1 MENAGTAVVT
11 ADDLVRARDR
21 LLAPGRRRLVG
32 ESLREALVDLHEFW
46 LTAHALRAG
55 VGGLGGGLASGPGS
69 GLGSGQGGGS
79 GSGPGSGSALV
90 AVGGLGRRELV
101 PYSDLDLVL
110 VHNGHKG
117 VEEVAGRLW
126 YPLWNSGIGLDHSV
140 RTVGEALRVAAG
152 DLRTAMGL
160 LDLRHIA
167 GDPEISG
174 RLAENARQAWRSGV
188 RTRLDEMAE
197 SAQRRWARSGE
208 IAHRVEPDLKHGRG
222 GLRDVALLDAL
233 SVAQLTD
240 RASAEVDEA
249 RKLLLDVRTELRR
262 VVRRPRDVLRAQD
275 GDEVASALG
284 LADRFA
290 LARATSSAARTIA
303 YAVDVAMRTAR
314 AAVPKRGLGVF
325 ARSPLRRVPA
335 RRPLDEGVV
344 LHGSEVALARDA
356 MPSRDP
362 ALLLRVATAAA
373 RSKHPIAAGTL
384 SKLADSAPE
393 LRQPWPR
400 EAREE
405 LLALLGS
412 GSGLVDVVEALDR
425 TGLWGRL
432 FPEWGAVRD
441 LPPRDAAHMWTVDR
455 HLVQATAHAA
465 RLVTWVSRPDL
476 LLLGALLHD
485 IGKGRQ
491 QDHSEVGAA
500 LATQVAERLGL
511 WPQDVVTLSALV
523 RHHLLLPH
531 TATRRNVEDE
541 ATVRRVVDTLGGDPV
556 LLELLHALAEADAV
570 ATGPGVWT
578 EWKASLI
585 RDLVARCRTAM
596 AGDPLPEPEPLDRRQ
611 QDLVAVVSGV
621 GAGSETGA
629 GAGTG
634 KPDVLVDVHGHV
646 ASVTVVAPDRPGLL
660 SRAAGVLALN
670 SLEVHS
676 AVLRSHEGAAVDVFT
691 VSPRFG
697 SMPDVTLLREQLTR
711 AVDGSLAL
719 TEKLAA
725 KERDYGGPPLDP
737 PPPRVLWFDDEST
750 GGVVLELRAAD
761 RIGLLHRVADALERV
776 GVDVVWA
783 RVSTL
788 GSTVVDSFAITGVG
802 ELDGVW
808 RERVERA
815 VLGAA
820 R

>member
-1 MENAGTAVVT
+1 MDNAEAAVVT

-21 LLAPGRRRLVG
+21 LLAPGRCRLTG

-46 LTAHALRAG
+46 LTAHASQAG
-55 VGGLGGGLASGPGS
+55 VGGPGS
-69 GLGSGQGGGS
+69 GL
-79 GSGPGSGSALV
+79 ALV

-101 PYSDLDLVL
+101 PYSDLDLLL

-117 VEEVAGRLW
+117 VDEVAEKLW

-152 DLRTAMGL
+152 DLRTALGL
-160 LDLRHIA
+160 LDIRHIA
-167 GDPEISG
+167 GDAEISA
-174 RLAENARQAWRSGV
+174 RLADSARQAWRSGV

-222 GLRDVALLDAL
+222 GLRDVTLLDAL
-233 SVAQLTD
+233 SAAQLTD
-240 RASAEVDEA
+240 RPSAEVNEA

-262 VVRRPRDVLRAQD
+262 VARKPRDVLRAQD
-275 GDEVASALG
+275 GDEVAAALG
-284 LADRFA
+284 LADRFQ
-290 LARATSSAARTIA
+290 LARAMSSAARTIV

-325 ARSPLRRVPA
+325 ARSPLRRQPA

-344 LHGSEVALARDA
+344 LHGTEVALARDA
-356 MPSRDP
+356 VPSRDP

-384 SKLADSAPE
+384 AKLADSAPE

-412 GSGLVDVVEALDR
+412 GTGLIDVVEALDR

-441 LPPRDAAHMWTVDR
+441 LPPRDAAHVWTVDR

-465 RLVTWVSRPDL
+465 RLVTRVSRPDL

-500 LATQVAERLGL
+500 LTTQVAERLGL
-511 WPQDVVTLSALV
+511 WPQDVATLTALV

-531 TATRRNVEDE
+531 TATRRDVEDE

-556 LLELLHALAEADAV
+556 LLELLYALAESDAI
-570 ATGPGVWT
+570 ATGPGVWSD
-578 EWKASLI
+578 WKASLVG
-585 RDLVARCRTAM
+585 DLVARCRAAM
-596 AGDPLPEPEPLDRRQ
+596 AGDPLPKPEPLDQRQ
-611 QDLVAVVSGV
+611 QDLAAAVLAS
-621 GAGSETGA
+621 
-629 GAGTG
+629 G
-634 KPDVLVDVHGHV
+634 KPDVLIDPGDH
-646 ASVTVVAPDRPGLL
+646 AATVTVVAPDRPGLL

-676 AVLRSHEGAAVDVFT
+676 AVLGSHSVDLLGAAAVDVFT

-697 SMPDVTLLREQLTR
+697 SLPDVTLLREQLTR
-711 AVDGSLAL
+711 AVDGSLPLAD
-719 TEKLAA
+719 KLAA
-725 KERDYGGPPLDP
+725 KERDYGGPPQDP
-737 PPPRVLWFDDEST
+737 PPPKVLWFDDESS
-750 GGVVLELRAAD
+750 GSVVMELRAAD
-761 RIGLLHRVADALERV
+761 RIGLLHHVADALEQS

-788 GSTVVDSFAITGVG
+788 GSTVVDSFAITTSGA
-802 ELDGVW
+802 LDAAQ
-808 RERVERA
+808 RTKIERA
-815 VLGAA
+815 VLVAA

>member
-1 MENAGTAVVT
+1 MDDTGTAVVT

-21 LLAPGRRRLVG
+21 LLAPGRRRLTG

-46 LTAHALRAG
+46 LTAHAAQAG
-55 VGGLGGGLASGPGS
+55 VGGPGS
-69 GLGSGQGGGS
+69 GV
-79 GSGPGSGSALV
+79 ALA

-117 VEEVAGRLW
+117 VDAVAEKLW

-140 RTVGEALRVAAG
+140 RTVGEALRVAAS
-152 DLRTAMGL
+152 DLRTALGL
-160 LDLRHIA
+160 LDVRHLA
-167 GDPEISG
+167 GDQEVSG
-174 RLAENARQAWRSGV
+174 RLGDNARQAWRSGV
-188 RTRLDEMAE
+188 RGRLDEMAE
-197 SAQRRWARSGE
+197 SASRRWARSGE

-222 GLRDVALLDAL
+222 GLRDVTLLDAL
-233 SVAQLTD
+233 SAAQLTD
-240 RASAEVDEA
+240 RPSAEVEEA

-262 VVRRPRDVLRAQD
+262 VAGRPRDVLRAQD
-275 GDEVASALG
+275 GDEVAAALG
-284 LADRFA
+284 LPDRFA
-290 LARATSSAARTIA
+290 LARALSSAARTVV
-303 YAVDVAMRTAR
+303 YAVDVATRTAR

-325 ARSPLRRVPA
+325 ARSPLRRAPA

-344 LHGSEVALARDA
+344 LHGAEVALARDA
-356 MPSRDP
+356 VPGRDP

-373 RSKHPIAAGTL
+373 RSKHPIAPGTL
-384 SKLADSAPE
+384 AKLADSAPE

-400 EAREE
+400 EARDE

-412 GSGLVDVVEALDR
+412 GTGLIDVVEALDR

-441 LPPRDAAHMWTVDR
+441 LPPRDAAHTWTVDR

-465 RLVTWVSRPDL
+465 RLVTRVSRPDL
-476 LLLGALLHD
+476 LLLGALVHD

-491 QDHSEVGAA
+491 ADHSEVGAA
-500 LATQVAERLGL
+500 LTTQIAERLGL
-511 WPQDVVTLSALV
+511 WPQDVATLTALV

-531 TATRRNVEDE
+531 TATRRDVEDE
-541 ATVRRVVDTLGGDPV
+541 ATVRRVVETLGGDPV
-556 LLELLHALAEADAV
+556 LLELLHALAEADAL

-578 EWKASLI
+578 DWKASLVN
-585 RDLVARCRTAM
+585 DLVGRCRTAM
-596 AGDPLPEPEPLDRRQ
+596 AGDPLPAPEPLDQRQ
-611 QDLVAVVSGV
+611 RDLALAVVA
-621 GAGSETGA
+621 AGR
-629 GAGTG
+629 
-634 KPDVLVDVHGHV
+634 PDVLLDAGGGTAV
-646 ASVTVVAPDRPGLL
+646 VTVVAPDRPGLL

-670 SLEVHS
+670 SLEVH
-676 AVLRSHEGAAVDVFT
+676 AAALRSYGDPATGAAAVDVFT

-697 SMPDVTLLREQLTR
+697 SLPDVTLLREQLTR

-719 TEKLAA
+719 ADKLAA
-725 KERDYGGPPLDP
+725 KERDYGGPPQDP

-750 GGVVLELRAAD
+750 GAVVLELRAAD
-761 RIGLLHRVADALERV
+761 RIGLLHRVADALERC

-788 GSTVVDSFAITGVG
+788 GSTVVDSFALAAADG
-802 ELDGVW
+802 LDATRR
-808 RERVERA
+808 REVERA
-815 VLGAA
+815 VVLAA

>member
-1 MENAGTAVVT
+1 MENNETAVVT
-11 ADDLVRARDR
+11 ADDLVRARER
-21 LLAPGRRRLVG
+21 LLAPGRRRLAA
-32 ESLREALVDLHEFW
+32 EPLREALVDLHEFW
-46 LTAHALRAG
+46 LTKHAGGAG
-55 VGGLGGGLASGPGS
+55 I
-69 GLGSGQGGGS
+69 S
-79 GSGPGSGSALV
+79 GSGVALV

-110 VHNGHKG
+110 VHNGVKNID
-117 VEEVAGRLW
+117 EIAEKLW

-152 DLRTAMGL
+152 DLRTALGL
-160 LDLRHIA
+160 LDIRHIA
-167 GDPEISG
+167 GDAEVAAK
-174 RLAENARQAWRSGV
+174 LAESARQAWRGNV
-188 RTRLDEMAE
+188 RNRLDEIAE
-197 SAQRRWARSGE
+197 SSQKRWARSGE

-222 GLRDVALLDAL
+222 GLRDITILDAL
-233 SVAQLTD
+233 SVAQVVD
-240 RASAEVDEA
+240 RPSADVGEA

-262 VVRRPRDVLRAQD
+262 VARKPRDVLRAQD

-290 LARATSSAARTIA
+290 LARSLSSAARTVV
-303 YAVDVAMRTAR
+303 YAFDVAMRTAR
-314 AAVPKRGLGVF
+314 AAAPKRGLGAF
-325 ARSPLRRVPA
+325 LRGQPP

-344 LHGSEVALARDA
+344 LHGSEVSLARDA
-356 MPSRDP
+356 VPSRDP

-373 RSKHPIAAGTL
+373 RSKHPIASGTL
-384 SKLADSAPE
+384 SRLADSAPE

-455 HLVQATAHAA
+455 HLVQTVAHAA
-465 RLVTWVSRPDL
+465 RLATTVARPDL
-476 LLLGALLHD
+476 LLLGALVHD

-500 LATQVAERLGL
+500 LATQIGERIGL
-511 WPQDVVTLSALV
+511 WPQDVETLSAMV

-531 TATRRNVEDE
+531 TATRRDVEDE
-541 ATVRRVVDTLGGDPV
+541 ATVHRVVETLGGDAV
-556 LLELLHALAEADAV
+556 LLELLHALAESDSI

-578 EWKASLI
+578 EWKASLMA
-585 RDLVARCRTAM
+585 DLVARCRTAM
-596 AGDPLPEPEPLDRRQ
+596 AGEALPKPEPLDPGHMAMAER
-611 QDLVAVVSGV
+611 VAAS
-621 GAGSETGA
+621 
-629 GAGTG
+629 G
-634 KPDVLVDVHGHV
+634 KPDVLLEKQDHAAV
-646 ASVTVVAPDRPGLL
+646 VTVLAPDRPGML
-660 SRAAGVLALN
+660 SKAAGVLALN
-670 SLEVHS
+670 SLEVH
-676 AVLRSHEGAAVDVFT
+676 AATLRSHGGATVDAFT

-697 SMPDVTLLREQLTR
+697 SLPDASLLREQLSR
-711 AVDGSLAL
+711 AIEGSLVLAD
-719 TEKLAA
+719 KLAA

-737 PPPRVLWFDDEST
+737 PPARVLWFDDEAT
-750 GGVVLELRAAD
+750 GAVVLELRAAD
-761 RIGLLHRVADALERV
+761 RIGLLHRVAGALEQC
-776 GVDVVWA
+776 GADVQWA

-788 GSTVVDSFAITGVG
+788 GATVVDSFSIAGAD
-802 ELDGVW
+802 LD
-808 RERVERA
+808 RKRIEQA
-815 VLGAA
+815 VLDAA

>member
-1 MENAGTAVVT
+1 MDDTGTAVVT

-21 LLAPGRRRLVG
+21 LLAPGRRRLTG

-46 LTAHALRAG
+46 LTAHASQAG
-55 VGGLGGGLASGPGS
+55 VGG
-69 GLGSGQGGGS
+69 QGGGV
-79 GSGPGSGSALV
+79 ALV

-117 VEEVAGRLW
+117 VDVIAEKLW

-152 DLRTAMGL
+152 DLRTALGL
-160 LDLRHIA
+160 LDTRHLA
-167 GDPEISG
+167 GDQDVSQ
-174 RLAENARQAWRSGV
+174 RLVDSARQAWRSGV

-197 SAQRRWARSGE
+197 SASRRWARSGE

-222 GLRDVALLDAL
+222 GLRDVTLLDAL

-240 RASAEVDEA
+240 RPSAEVDEA

-262 VVRRPRDVLRAQD
+262 VAGRPRDVLRAQD
-275 GDEVASALG
+275 GDEVAAALG

-290 LARATSSAARTIA
+290 LARAMSSAARTIV

-325 ARSPLRRVPA
+325 ARSPLRRAPA

-356 MPSRDP
+356 VPSRDP

-384 SKLADSAPE
+384 AKLADSAPE

-400 EAREE
+400 EARDE

-412 GSGLVDVVEALDR
+412 GTGLIDVVEALDR

-441 LPPRDAAHMWTVDR
+441 LPPRDAAHTWTVDR

-465 RLVTWVSRPDL
+465 RLVTRVSRPDL
-476 LLLGALLHD
+476 LLLGALVHD

-491 QDHSEVGAA
+491 ADHSEVGAA
-500 LATQVAERLGL
+500 LTTQIAERLGM
-511 WPQDVVTLSALV
+511 WPQDVATLTALV

-531 TATRRNVEDE
+531 TATRRDVEDE

-556 LLELLHALAEADAV
+556 LLELLHALAEADAL

-578 EWKASLI
+578 DWKASLI
-585 RDLVARCRTAM
+585 NDLVGRCRTAM
-596 AGDPLPEPEPLDRRQ
+596 AGDELPEPEPLDRRQ
-611 QDLVAVVSGV
+611 QDLALAV
-621 GAGSETGA
+621 AGSGR
-629 GAGTG
+629 
-634 KPDVLVDVHGHV
+634 PDVLLDPGDHT
-646 ASVTVVAPDRPGLL
+646 ALVTVVAPDRPGLL

-670 SLEVHS
+670 SLEVH
-676 AVLRSHEGAAVDVFT
+676 AATLRSHRGAAVDVFT

-697 SMPDVTLLREQLTR
+697 SLPDVTLLREQLTR

-719 TEKLAA
+719 ADKLAA
-725 KERDYGGPPLDP
+725 KERDYGGPPQDP
-737 PPPRVLWFDDEST
+737 PPPKVLWFDDEST
-750 GGVVLELRAAD
+750 GAVVLELRAAD
-761 RIGLLHRVADALERV
+761 RIGLLHRVADALEQS

-788 GSTVVDSFAITGVG
+788 GSTVVDSFALTAADG
-802 ELDGVW
+802 LDAAHR
-808 RERVERA
+808 REVERA
-815 VLGAA
+815 VLRAA

>member
-1 MENAGTAVVT
+1 MENNETAVVT
-11 ADDLVRARDR
+11 ADDLVRARER
-21 LLAPGRRRLVG
+21 LLVPGRRRLAA
-32 ESLREALVDLHEFW
+32 EPLREALVDLHEFW
-46 LTAHALRAG
+46 LTKHAGAAG
-55 VGGLGGGLASGPGS
+55 TSGPGV
-69 GLGSGQGGGS
+69 
-79 GSGPGSGSALV
+79 ALV

-110 VHNGHKG
+110 VHGGLKNIDEIAEK
-117 VEEVAGRLW
+117 LW

-152 DLRTAMGL
+152 DLRTALGL
-160 LDLRHIA
+160 LDIRHVA
-167 GDPEISG
+167 GDQEIT
-174 RLAENARQAWRSGV
+174 RKLADGARQAWRGNV
-188 RTRLDEMAE
+188 RNRLDEIAE
-197 SAQRRWARSGE
+197 SSTKRWARSGE

-222 GLRDVALLDAL
+222 GLRDITILDAL
-233 SVAQLTD
+233 SVAQLVD
-240 RASAEVDEA
+240 RPSADVDEA

-262 VVRRPRDVLRAQD
+262 VARKPRDVLRAQD

-290 LARATSSAARTIA
+290 LARSLSSAARTVV
-303 YAVDVAMRTAR
+303 YAFDVATRTAR
-314 AAVPKRGLGVF
+314 AAVPKRGLGAF
-325 ARSPLRRVPA
+325 LRGQPP

-344 LHGSEVALARDA
+344 LHGSEVSLARDA
-356 MPSRDP
+356 IPSRDP

-384 SKLADSAPE
+384 TRLADSAPE

-455 HLVQATAHAA
+455 HLVQTVAHAA
-465 RLVTWVSRPDL
+465 RLATTVSRPDL
-476 LLLGALLHD
+476 LLLGALIHD

-500 LATQVAERLGL
+500 LATAIGERIGL
-511 WPQDVVTLSALV
+511 WPQDVATLSALV

-531 TATRRNVEDE
+531 TATRRDVEDP
-541 ATVRRVVDTLGGDPV
+541 ATVHRVVETLGGDAV
-556 LLELLHALAEADAV
+556 LLELLHALAEADSL

-578 EWKASLI
+578 DWKALLLA
-585 RDLVARCRTAM
+585 DLVARCRTAM
-596 AGDPLPEPEPLDRRQ
+596 AGEALPKPEPLDPAH
-611 QDLVAVVSGV
+611 VAMAERV
-621 GAGSETGA
+621 AA
-629 GAGTG
+629 TG
-634 KPDVLVDVHGHV
+634 KPDVLLEKQDHAAV
-646 ASVTVVAPDRPGLL
+646 VTVLAPDRPGML
-660 SRAAGVLALN
+660 SKAAGVLALN
-670 SLEVHS
+670 SLEVH
-676 AVLRSHEGAAVDVFT
+676 AATLRSRGGATVDAFT

-697 SMPDVTLLREQLTR
+697 SLPDAALLREQLAR
-711 AVDGSLAL
+711 AIEGSLPLAD
-719 TEKLAA
+719 KLAA

-737 PPPRVLWFDDEST
+737 PPARVLWFDDEAT
-750 GGVVLELRAAD
+750 GAVVLELRAAD
-761 RIGLLHRVADALERV
+761 RIGLLHRIAGALEQC
-776 GVDVVWA
+776 GVDVRWA

-788 GSTVVDSFAITGVG
+788 GATVVDSFSIAGSD
-802 ELDGVW
+802 LD
-808 RERVERA
+808 RRRVERA
-815 VLGAA
+815 VLDAA

>member
-1 MENAGTAVVT
+1 MDNAEAAVVT

-21 LLAPGRRRLVG
+21 LLAPGRRRLTG

-46 LTAHALRAG
+46 LTAHASQAG
-55 VGGLGGGLASGPGS
+55 VGGPGS
-69 GLGSGQGGGS
+69 GL
-79 GSGPGSGSALV
+79 ALV

-101 PYSDLDLVL
+101 PYSDLDLLL

-117 VEEVAGRLW
+117 VDEVAEKLW

-152 DLRTAMGL
+152 DLRTALGL
-160 LDLRHIA
+160 LDIRHIA
-167 GDPEISG
+167 GDADIST
-174 RLAENARQAWRSGV
+174 RLADSARQAWRSGV

-222 GLRDVALLDAL
+222 GLRDVTLLDAL
-233 SVAQLTD
+233 SAAQLTD
-240 RASAEVDEA
+240 RPSAEVNEA

-262 VVRRPRDVLRAQD
+262 VARKPRDVLRAQD
-275 GDEVASALG
+275 GDEVAAALG
-284 LADRFA
+284 LADRFQ
-290 LARATSSAARTIA
+290 LARAMSSAARTIV

-325 ARSPLRRVPA
+325 ARSPLRRQPA

-344 LHGSEVALARDA
+344 LHGTEVALARDA
-356 MPSRDP
+356 VPSRDP

-384 SKLADSAPE
+384 AKLADSAPE

-412 GSGLVDVVEALDR
+412 GSGLIDVVEALDR

-441 LPPRDAAHMWTVDR
+441 LPPRDAAHVWTVDR

-465 RLVTWVSRPDL
+465 RLVTTVSRPDL

-500 LATQVAERLGL
+500 LTTQVAERLGL
-511 WPQDVVTLSALV
+511 WPQDVATLTALV

-531 TATRRNVEDE
+531 TATRRDVEDE

-556 LLELLHALAEADAV
+556 LLELLHALAESDAI
-570 ATGPGVWT
+570 ATGPGVWSD
-578 EWKASLI
+578 WKASLVG
-585 RDLVARCRTAM
+585 DLVARCRAAM
-596 AGDPLPEPEPLDRRQ
+596 AGDPLPKPEPLDQRQ
-611 QDLVAVVSGV
+611 QDLAAAVLES
-621 GAGSETGA
+621 
-629 GAGTG
+629 G
-634 KPDVLVDVHGHV
+634 KPDVLIDPGDH
-646 ASVTVVAPDRPGLL
+646 AATVTVVAKDRPGLL

-676 AVLRSHEGAAVDVFT
+676 AVLGSHEGAAVDVFT

-697 SMPDVTLLREQLTR
+697 SLPDVTLLREQLTR

-719 TEKLAA
+719 ADKLAA
-725 KERDYGGPPLDP
+725 KERDYGGPPQDP
-737 PPPRVLWFDDEST
+737 PPPKVLWFDDEST
-750 GGVVLELRAAD
+750 GSVVLELRAAD
-761 RIGLLHRVADALERV
+761 RIGLLHHVADALEQS

-788 GSTVVDSFAITGVG
+788 GSTVVDSFAITTSGV
-802 ELDGVW
+802 LDAG
-808 RERVERA
+808 RRKKIERA
-815 VLGAA
+815 VLVAA

>member
-1 MENAGTAVVT
+1 MDNAETAVVT

-21 LLAPGRRRLVG
+21 LLAPGRRRLTG

-46 LTAHALRAG
+46 LTAHASQAG
-55 VGGLGGGLASGPGS
+55 VGGPGS
-69 GLGSGQGGGS
+69 GL
-79 GSGPGSGSALV
+79 ALV

-101 PYSDLDLVL
+101 PYSDLDLLL

-117 VEEVAGRLW
+117 VDEVAEKLW

-152 DLRTAMGL
+152 DLRTALGL
-160 LDLRHIA
+160 LDIRHIA
-167 GDPEISG
+167 GDAEISA
-174 RLAENARQAWRSGV
+174 RLADSARQAWRSGV

-222 GLRDVALLDAL
+222 GLRDVTLLDAL
-233 SVAQLTD
+233 SAAQLTD
-240 RASAEVDEA
+240 RPSAEVNEA

-262 VVRRPRDVLRAQD
+262 VARKPRDVLRAQD
-275 GDEVASALG
+275 GDEVAAALG
-284 LADRFA
+284 LADRFQ
-290 LARATSSAARTIA
+290 LARAMSSAARTIV

-325 ARSPLRRVPA
+325 ARSPLRRQPA

-344 LHGSEVALARDA
+344 LHGTEVALARDA
-356 MPSRDP
+356 IPSRDP

-373 RSKHPIAAGTL
+373 RSKHPIAPGTL
-384 SKLADSAPE
+384 AKLADSAPE

-412 GSGLVDVVEALDR
+412 GTGLIDVVEALDR

-455 HLVQATAHAA
+455 HLVQTTAHAA
-465 RLVTWVSRPDL
+465 RLVTQVSRPDL

-500 LATQVAERLGL
+500 LTTQVAERLGL
-511 WPQDVVTLSALV
+511 WPQDVATLTALV

-531 TATRRNVEDE
+531 TATRRDVEDE

-556 LLELLHALAEADAV
+556 LLELLYALAESDAI
-570 ATGPGVWT
+570 ATGPGVWSD
-578 EWKASLI
+578 WKASLVG
-585 RDLVARCRTAM
+585 DLVARCRAAM
-596 AGDPLPEPEPLDRRQ
+596 AGDPLPKPEPLDQRQ
-611 QDLVAVVSGV
+611 QDLAAAVLES
-621 GAGSETGA
+621 
-629 GAGTG
+629 G
-634 KPDVLVDVHGHV
+634 KPDVLIDPGDH
-646 ASVTVVAPDRPGLL
+646 AATVTVVAKDRPGLL

-676 AVLRSHEGAAVDVFT
+676 AVLGSHGVDSLGVAAVDVFT

-697 SMPDVTLLREQLTR
+697 SLPDVALLREQLTR

-719 TEKLAA
+719 ADKLAA
-725 KERDYGGPPLDP
+725 KERDYGGPPQDP
-737 PPPRVLWFDDEST
+737 PPPKVLWFDDEST
-750 GGVVLELRAAD
+750 GSVVLELRAAD
-761 RIGLLHRVADALERV
+761 RIGLLHHVADALEQS

-788 GSTVVDSFAITGVG
+788 GSTVVDSFAITASGT
-802 ELDGVW
+802 LDAAQ
-808 RERVERA
+808 RKKIERA
-815 VLGAA
+815 VLVAA

>member
-1 MENAGTAVVT
+1 MEHTETAVVT

-21 LLAPGRRRLVG
+21 LLAPGRRRLTG
-32 ESLREALVDLHEFW
+32 EPLREALTDLHEFW
-46 LTAHALRAG
+46 LTAHAAQAG
-55 VGGLGGGLASGPGS
+55 VGGPGS
-69 GLGSGQGGGS
+69 GL
-79 GSGPGSGSALV
+79 ALV

-117 VEEVAGRLW
+117 VDEVAEQLW

-152 DLRTAMGL
+152 DLRTASGL
-160 LDLRHIA
+160 LDIRHLA

-174 RLAENARQAWRSGV
+174 RLAESARQAWRSGV

-222 GLRDVALLDAL
+222 GLRDLTLLDAL

-249 RKLLLDVRTELRR
+249 RVLLLDVRTELRR
-262 VVRRPRDVLRAQD
+262 VARRPRDVLRAQD

-290 LARATSSAARTIA
+290 LARATSSAARTIV
-303 YAVDVAMRTAR
+303 YAVDVAMRAAR
-314 AAVPKRGLGVF
+314 AAVPRRGLGVF
-325 ARSPLRRVPA
+325 ARSPLRRTPA

-344 LHGSEVALARDA
+344 LHGTEVALARDA

-393 LRQPWPR
+393 LRRPWPR
-400 EAREE
+400 EARDE

-465 RLVTWVSRPDL
+465 RLVTRVSRPDL

-485 IGKGRQ
+485 IGKGRE

-500 LATQVAERLGL
+500 LTTQVAERLGL
-511 WPQDVVTLSALV
+511 WPQDVVTVSALV

-531 TATRRNVEDE
+531 TATRRDVEDE
-541 ATVRRVVDTLGGDPV
+541 TTVRRVVDTLGGDPV
-556 LLELLHALAEADAV
+556 LLELLHALAEADAL
-570 ATGPGVWT
+570 ATGPGVWSA
-578 EWKASLI
+578 WKASLI
-585 RDLVARCRTAM
+585 NDLVARCRTAM

-611 QDLVAVVSGV
+611 RDLAAAVSVS
-621 GAGSETGA
+621 
-629 GAGTG
+629 G
-634 KPDVLVDVHGHV
+634 KPDVLIDAHDHF
-646 ASVTVVAPDRPGLL
+646 AAVTVVAPDRPGLL

-697 SMPDVTLLREQLTR
+697 SLPEVSLLREQLTR

-719 TEKLAA
+719 AEKLAV
-725 KERDYGGPPLDP
+725 KERDYGGPPLGP
-737 PPPRVLWFDDEST
+737 PPPKVLWFDESS
-750 GGVVLELRAAD
+750 GAVVLELRAAD
-761 RIGLLHRVADALERV
+761 RIGLLHRVADALERS

-788 GSTVVDSFAITGVG
+788 GSTVVDSFAITGSGV
-802 ELDGVW
+802 LDAVS
-808 RERVERA
+808 RAEIERV

>member
-1 MENAGTAVVT
+1 MENAETAVVT

-21 LLAPGRRRLVG
+21 LLAPGRRRLTG
-32 ESLREALVDLHEFW
+32 ELLREALVDLHEFW
-46 LTAHALRAG
+46 LTAHAAGAG
-55 VGGLGGGLASGPGS
+55 V
-69 GLGSGQGGGS
+69 S
-79 GSGPGSGSALV
+79 GSGIALV

-117 VEEVAGRLW
+117 IDAIAEKLW
-126 YPLWNSGIGLDHSV
+126 YPLWNSGVGLDHSV
-140 RTVGEALRVAAG
+140 RTVGEALRVASG
-152 DLRTAMGL
+152 DLRTALGL
-160 LDLRHIA
+160 LDVRHLA
-167 GDPEISG
+167 GDQEISQ
-174 RLAENARQAWRSGV
+174 RLAESARQAWRSNV

-222 GLRDVALLDAL
+222 GLRDVTLLDAL
-233 SVAQLTD
+233 SIAQLTD
-240 RASAEVDEA
+240 RPSVEINEA

-262 VVRRPRDVLRAQD
+262 VAQKPRDVLRAQD
-275 GDEVASALG
+275 GDEVATALG
-284 LADRFA
+284 LIDRFA
-290 LARATSSAARTIA
+290 LARALSSAARTIV
-303 YAVDVAMRTAR
+303 YGVDVAMRTAR
-314 AAVPKRGLGVF
+314 AAAPKRGLGAF
-325 ARSPLRRVPA
+325 ARSPLRRAPA

-344 LHGSEVALARDA
+344 LHGAEVALARDA
-356 MPSRDP
+356 MPNRDP

-412 GSGLVDVVEALDR
+412 GSGLIDVVEALDR

-465 RLVTWVSRPDL
+465 RLATTVSRPDL
-476 LLLGALLHD
+476 LLLGALIHD
-485 IGKGRQ
+485 IGKGWQ
-491 QDHSEVGAA
+491 ADHSEVGAA
-500 LATQVAERLGL
+500 LATQIGERLGL
-511 WPQDVVTLSALV
+511 WPQDVATLTQLV

-531 TATRRNVEDE
+531 TATRRDVEDE

-556 LLELLHALAEADAV
+556 LLELLHALAEADSL

-578 EWKASLI
+578 DWKASLMA
-585 RDLVARCRTAM
+585 DLVRRCRSAM
-596 AGDPLPEPEPLDRRQ
+596 AGDPLPKAEPLDLQ
-611 QDLVAVVSGV
+611 QQAIAAKVVA
-621 GAGSETGA
+621 A
-629 GAGTG
+629 G
-634 KPDVLVDVHGHV
+634 KPDVLIDGTGHV
-646 ASVTVVAPDRPGLL
+646 ATVTVVAPDRPGLL

-670 SLEVHS
+670 SLEVH
-676 AVLRSHEGAAVDVFT
+676 AATLRSHRVPGFGEAAVDVFT

-697 SMPDVTLLREQLTR
+697 SLPDATLLREQLTR
-711 AVDGSLAL
+711 AVEGSLPLA
-719 TEKLAA
+719 EKLAA

-737 PPPRVLWFDDEST
+737 PPAKVLWFDDEAT
-750 GGVVLELRAAD
+750 GAVVLELRAAD
-761 RIGLLHRVADALERV
+761 RIGLLHHVADALERC
-776 GVDVVWA
+776 GVDIRWA

-788 GSTVVDSFAITGVG
+788 GGTVVDSFSLATDTGP
-802 ELDGVW
+802 LDAPL
-808 RERVERA
+808 RRKIERT
-815 VLGAA
+815 VLAA
-820 R
+820 TS